1 MIDLFIKIF
10 AAYIITAVLV
20 NGNIFYS
27 VREFLKSKSPWLV
40 KGNPGRHM
48 LDCRMCVGLWV
59 SLAISVTF
67 DWQMFFL
74 IYGVGF
80 WAALAASVTFNGQ
93 MFFLIYGVSYFLATQ
108 ENINNKGEKS

>member
-74 IYGVGF
+74 IYGV
-80 WAALAASVTFNGQ
+80 
-93 MFFLIYGVSYFLATQ
+93 SYFLETH